1 VVSDVSTFSAGWRGK
16 PMKVIQVDLGLAVEG
31 FCGCGLFVS
40 PYKEESHD
48 KKNRSL
54 RNIFDCA

>member
-1 VVSDVSTFSAGWRGK
+1 
-16 PMKVIQVDLGLAVEG
+16 MKVIQVGLDLAVEG
-31 FCGCGLFVS
+31 FCECGIFVS

>member
-1 VVSDVSTFSAGWRGK
+1 
-16 PMKVIQVDLGLAVEG
+16 MKVIQVDLGLAVEG
-31 FCGCGLFVS
+31 FCGCGIFVS